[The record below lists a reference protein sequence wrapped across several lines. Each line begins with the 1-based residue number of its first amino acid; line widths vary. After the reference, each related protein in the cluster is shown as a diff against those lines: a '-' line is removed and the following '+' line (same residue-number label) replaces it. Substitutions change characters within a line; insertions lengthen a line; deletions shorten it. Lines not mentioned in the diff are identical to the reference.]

1 MKAARLHSYEEDHL
15 HLDDV
20 PEPQITGAHHVI
32 VRVGGAGLCRTDL
45 HIIEGIWRDILEP
58 ELPYTLGHENAG
70 WVEEVGSDVSTVA
83 PGDAVVVH
91 PLVTCGVCPGCRRG
105 EDMYCVNSTFP
116 GLNADGGFAQ
126 YLRTSERSC
135 IKLQGG
141 LEPRDVAPYADAG
154 ITAYRAAK
162 KAAGKLQPG
171 SVVAVIGTGGLGH
184 IGVQSLK
191 ALCPATVIAVDTS
204 VAALQLASRLGAD
217 HTVKADDDV
226 VEAVGAFGGPDGRI
240 DAVIDF
246 VGEHGT
252 TDAGPAMLA
261 QGGTYY
267 VVGYGGRVDLS
278 AIDIIFGEISVVGN
292 LVGNYTEF
300 AELMTLAAQDKVELA
315 TRVYELDRVNEALD
329 DFNAGRIQGRGVLVP
344 SAA

>member
-1 MKAARLHSYEEDHL
+1 MKAARLHSYEDDHL

-20 PEPQITGAHHVI
+20 PAPAWGGPPCVI
-32 VRVGGAGLCRTDL
+32 VRIGGAGLCRTDL
-45 HIIEGIWRDILEP
+45 HIIEGIWRDHVDV

-70 WVEEVGSDVSTVA
+70 WVEEVGSDVTAVA

-91 PLVTCGVCPGCRRG
+91 PLVTCGVCAGCRRG
-105 EDMYCVNSTFP
+105 EDMYCTNSAFP
-116 GLNADGGFAQ
+116 GLTTNGGFAE

-135 IKLQGG
+135 IKLEGG

-162 KAAGKLQPG
+162 KAAKTLPPG
-171 SVVAVIGTGGLGH
+171 TRCVVIGTGGLGH

-191 ALCPATVIAVDTS
+191 ALCAAEVIAVDAS
-204 VAALQLASRLGAD
+204 DAALELAQRLGAD
-217 HTVKADDDV
+217 HIVKADADV
-226 VEAVGAFGGPDGRI
+226 VEAVRAFGDGDGGV

-252 TDAGPAMLA
+252 TAQGPAMLA

-267 VVGYGGRVDLS
+267 VVGYGGRVDLA
-278 AIDIIFGEISVVGN
+278 AIDVIFSEVNVVGN
-292 LVGNYTEF
+292 LV
-300 AELMTLAAQDKVELA
+300 
-315 TRVYELDRVNEALD
+315 
-329 DFNAGRIQGRGVLVP
+329 
-344 SAA
+344 